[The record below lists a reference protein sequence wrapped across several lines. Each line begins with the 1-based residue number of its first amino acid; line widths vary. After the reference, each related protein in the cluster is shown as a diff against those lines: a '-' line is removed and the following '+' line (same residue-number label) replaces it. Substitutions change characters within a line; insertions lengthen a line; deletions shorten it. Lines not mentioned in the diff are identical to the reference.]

1 MYLPRLAL
9 THSSILH
16 LFSCFSPGPA
26 SQWELRLLHIDRSQE
41 PLGLWREM
49 GQVGEELAGASAG
62 GGGQGFGG
70 SGELC
75 TGQTTCTLRG
85 QHSLLIPKRRL
96 TPASRQRLH
105 PESVLPWDEQQDA
118 KGSRCSR
125 KNTGSGV
132 VPLLSEYFLSSYYVS
147 GALLGNAAVKVGS

>member
-1 MYLPRLAL
+1 
-9 THSSILH
+9 
-16 LFSCFSPGPA
+16 
-26 SQWELRLLHIDRSQE
+26 
-41 PLGLWREM
+41 M
-49 GQVGEELAGASAG
+49 GQAGEELAGASVG

-75 TGQTTCTLRG
+75 TGQTTCTLRE

-96 TPASRQRLH
+96 TPASWQRLH

-132 VPLLSEYFLSSYYVS
+132 VRLLSEYFLSSYYVS